1 MKKLLQ
7 QVSLLALLVISLA
20 SCVNTKKLSQEAVYF
35 QNVTD
40 SSLRNSIVNYESI
53 IQKGDILGI
62 KVMTANESS
71 SRIFNQQTM
80 SVATAANAASGAAD
94 GSSGYLVDNEGNISF
109 PLIGKVHVAGSTA
122 SRITDTLTG
131 LIKPILSDAI
141 VSIRL
146 LNFKI
151 TVLGEVLKPGSMAI
165 PNERV
170 TILDAIGLAGDLTVF
185 GRRDNIK
192 IIREVNGK
200 REMGILDIKKG
211 DIFDSPYYYLR
222 QNDIVYVEMN
232 NRKMGNADQTNVRT
246 FSIILGAITAIALIV
261 NTINNL

>member
-1 MKKLLQ
+1 MKKLFQ
-7 QVSLLALLVISLA
+7 QVLLLALLVISLA

-122 SRITDTLTG
+122 SRITDTLAG